1 MAQPKPYRHYL
12 RYYDVS
18 ALAYQYY
25 YVTGTTV
32 DTTSAKTELAR
43 APEGWQEYEVGW
55 ERGFTYYGMFTSYAT
70 PLKFHKDGALILRY
84 LQYTYGI
91 EAKCELLVEKFNSDT
106 AIFDYETFFIG
117 DLDLSKTT
125 DEFDYVVVPI
135 MESGFPAKLKARE
148 DTPYEFA
155 IDGNTDA
162 KYVYNDGV
170 ALQCKL
176 FWTSVDGGTIAGIN
190 TVDEFPFLTFYA
202 YEGTNFLQRYF
213 DVTQTPPHKGFIKN
227 EETTSVDYTI
237 TLSGSYIINTQG
249 ITGIKYFTI
258 RLIET
263 DSNGV
268 GIVGGITDI
277 YISPTGISSNST
289 GIYNIS
295 PITIQYTL
303 PASHYLILAHFL
315 AGGPLGTNDPNPSAG
330 NSQWTTGVS
339 ALDFSVY
346 FQNKYVGSYHPT
358 LKAVDVMK
366 YLIDEIGKNNLGQPD
381 QTPTFQ
387 DHTIESRFPNQIVIT
402 SGDGIRNF
410 KGSKLKIS
418 FSELFKFLNTKFGV
432 AFYYDKTTNTC
443 HLQDK
448 TNVFINSQGAGYGN
462 IGSVNNLKITPFT
475 SEAFVNLKI
484 GNQNFSY
491 DQKGDG
497 INEITN
503 GKDEFN
509 NETVRLSPL
518 VRINATADYIS
529 PIRCDRFGI
538 EFTRINYTNKTI
550 SDASTDNDV
559 FAIHKNEDSTGNF
572 QLYNGTSYVS
582 TPYYLLYRTPIVAG
596 TWEIQNIYSPS
607 TAYNILFSPQRSLFR
622 NGAYFR
628 SLLKLNDADSLN
640 FQISGMNNIN
650 NAKMITYTGG
660 AIDFNEGGA
669 VQISDLCPDEDV
681 LFQPVIFEF
690 ETKEVINLYNL
701 IEDNPYSYVTFTYLD
716 NQYAGFIISAKS
728 KPVIRGTTQFKLLA
742 APHINLTNLIR

>member
-12 RYYDVS
+12 RYYDIS
-18 ALAYQYY
+18 TLAYEYY

-32 DTTSAKTELAR
+32 DNTSAKTELAR

-106 AIFDYETFFIG
+106 AVFDYETFFIG
-117 DLDLSKTT
+117 DLDLSKAT

-155 IDGNTDA
+155 IDGNTDVKFVYSDGLNLQA
-162 KYVYNDGV
+162 KLSWAGLPNTSINGYYNPSLVSYDH
-170 ALQCKL
+170 
-176 FWTSVDGGTIAGIN
+176 
-190 TVDEFPFLTFYA
+190 
-202 YEGTNFLQRYF
+202 EGTNLYLQQYDHLLSGNSPFILLANNSNISQDIDFVYDYSITIHLDNSVAASSYF
-213 DVTQTPPHKGFIKN
+213 WIQFREVVISTNTFVSNTYILNSTYLHAPN
-227 EETTSVDYTI
+227 LTYTYI
-237 TLSGSYIINTQG
+237 GTIQLPYTLSPNRRIEVTYRMWQPVAAAFLISGTDYQLTSNYEEVTAYFVNRYEPSYIQ
-249 ITGIKYFTI
+249 
-258 RLIET
+258 
-263 DSNGV
+263 
-268 GIVGGITDI
+268 
-277 YISPTGISSNST
+277 
-289 GIYNIS
+289 
-295 PITIQYTL
+295 
-303 PASHYLILAHFL
+303 
-315 AGGPLGTNDPNPSAG
+315 
-330 NSQWTTGVS
+330 
-339 ALDFSVY
+339 
-346 FQNKYVGSYHPT
+346 T
-358 LKAVDVMK
+358 LKAVDVMQ
-366 YLIDEIGKNNLGQPD
+366 YLIDEIGKNSLGQPD
-381 QTPTFQ
+381 QTPAFI
-387 DHTIESRFPNQIVIT
+387 DHTIESQFPNQIVIT
-402 SGDGIRNF
+402 SGDAIRNLG
-410 KGSKLKIS
+410 GSKLKIS

-448 TNVFINSQGAGYGN
+448 SNVFINSQGAGYGN
-462 IGSVNNLKITPFT
+462 IGSVKNLKITPFT

-484 GNQNFSY
+484 GDKKQSY
-491 DQKGDG
+491 DQRGANDT
-497 INEITN
+497 EITN

-509 NETVRLSPL
+509 TETVRLSPL

-529 PIRCDRFGI
+529 PIRCDMYGI
-538 EFTRINYTNKTI
+538 EFVRVNLESKTLAD
-550 SDASTDNDV
+550 SSTDNDV
-559 FAIHKNEDSTGNF
+559 FAIHKNEDSSGNF
-572 QLYNGTSYVS
+572 NRYVSGTGYVS

-596 TWEIQNIYSPS
+596 TWEIQNISSPE

-628 SLLKLNDADSLN
+628 SLLKLNDANSLN
-640 FQISGMNNIN
+640 FQLSGMNNVGN
-650 NAKMITYTGG
+650 LKMITYTNGVL
-660 AIDFNEGGA
+660 DFNEGGA
-669 VQISDLCPDEDV
+669 VLISDLCPDEAV

-701 IEDNPYSYVTFTYLD
+701 IEDNPYNYITFTYLD

-742 APHINLTNLIR
+742 APHIDLTNLIR

>member
-12 RYYDVS
+12 RYYDS
-18 ALAYQYY
+18 SWLAYQYY

-32 DTTSAKTELAR
+32 DTTLGKTELSR

-162 KYVYNDGV
+162 KYVLNDGI
-170 ALQCKL
+170 ALQSKIY
-176 FWTSVDGGTIAGIN
+176 WIGSVGQN
-190 TVDEFPFLTFYA
+190 FNFYPDLN
-202 YEGTNFLQRYF
+202 YYYTEGTNIALHPYTQQVLPSGGLLTFLENTSGNSIDITLECNF
-213 DVTQTPPHKGFIKN
+213 NITVSTNAGTPNAYAQMLYGLYPMGSPFSSYYYVLNSSFVHGGNVSHIYSGVN
-227 EETTSVDYTI
+227 SQTI
-237 TLSGSYIINTQG
+237 TVPTGYGLALLFRMQKTSGGVLTSNDYIAEINALELSAYYSNKFESSYI
-249 ITGIKYFTI
+249 
-258 RLIET
+258 
-263 DSNGV
+263 
-268 GIVGGITDI
+268 
-277 YISPTGISSNST
+277 
-289 GIYNIS
+289 
-295 PITIQYTL
+295 
-303 PASHYLILAHFL
+303 
-315 AGGPLGTNDPNPSAG
+315 
-330 NSQWTTGVS
+330 
-339 ALDFSVY
+339 
-346 FQNKYVGSYHPT
+346 PT
-358 LKAVDVMK
+358 LKAVDVMR
-366 YLIDEIGKNNLGQPD
+366 YLIEEIGKNNLGQPD

-402 SGDGIRNF
+402 SGDGLRNLG
-410 KGSKLKIS
+410 GSKLKIS
-418 FSELFKFLNTKFGV
+418 FSDLFKFLNTKFGV

-475 SEAFVNLKI
+475 SEAFVNLNI
-484 GNQNFSY
+484 GDKKQSY
-491 DQKGDG
+491 DKKGTNDS
-497 INEITN
+497 EITN

-509 NETVRLSPL
+509 TETVRLSPL
-518 VRINATADYIS
+518 VRVNKTADYIS
-529 PIRCDRFGI
+529 PIRCDMYGI
-538 EFTRINYTNKTI
+538 EFVRVNLQNKSI
-550 SDASTDNDV
+550 SDSSSDNDV

-572 QLYNGTSYVS
+572 DLVNQSTGALVS

-596 TWEIQNIYSPS
+596 TWEIQNIFSPE
-607 TAYNILFSPQRSLFR
+607 TAYNILFSPLRSLYR

-628 SLLKLNDADSLN
+628 SLLKLNDSDSLN
-640 FQISGMNNIN
+640 FQLSGMNNVGN
-650 NAKMITYTGG
+650 LKMITLTGG

-742 APHINLTNLIR
+742 ARHTNLTNLIR

>member
-12 RYYDVS
+12 RYYDIS

-32 DTTSAKTELAR
+32 DTTLGKTELAR

-162 KYVYNDGV
+162 KYVFNDGV
-170 ALQCKL
+170 DLQCKL
-176 FWTSVDGGTIAGIN
+176 SWTAVTVEMDWVGISKDHIPLLN
-190 TVDEFPFLTFYA
+190 YYDQ
-202 YEGTNFLQRYF
+202 EGTNVTMIPMTVDNTVNKYF
-213 DVTQTPPHKGFIKN
+213 IENNFGVTTDVQ
-227 EETTSVDYTI
+227 I
-237 TLSGSYIINTQG
+237 TLNWSASIIYTLFSAFNG
-249 ITGIKYFTI
+249 YVTI
-258 RLIET
+258 RMLKYDNT
-263 DSNGV
+263 GAYVTYYDLWV
-268 GIVGGITDI
+268 
-277 YISPTGISSNST
+277 SPTMLTVLGA
-289 GIYNIS
+289 NIS
-295 PITIQYTL
+295 VTNITATIPL
-303 PASHYLILAHFL
+303 ESGHYLILGHM
-315 AGGPLGTNDPNPSAG
+315 LGTSAG
-330 NSQWTTGVS
+330 SSGSTHTKYDFITGNMNVEMS
-339 ALDFSVY
+339 AY
-346 FQNKYVGSYHPT
+346 FVNRYEATYHPT
-358 LKAVDVMK
+358 LKAVDVMR
-366 YLIDEIGKNNLGQPD
+366 YLIDEIGENSLGQPD

-387 DHTIESRFPNQIVIT
+387 DHTIESQFPNQIVIT
-402 SGDGIRNF
+402 SGDGLRNLV
-410 KGSKLKIS
+410 GSKLKIS

-432 AFYYDKTTNTC
+432 SFYYDKTTNTC

-448 TNVFINSQGAGYGN
+448 TNVFINSQGVGYGN

-484 GNQNFSY
+484 GDKKQSY
-491 DQKGDG
+491 DQRGANDT
-497 INEITN
+497 EITN

-509 NETVRLSPL
+509 TETSRLSPL
-518 VRINATADYIS
+518 IRINATADYIS
-529 PIRCDRFGI
+529 PIRCDMYGI
-538 EFTRINYTNKTI
+538 EFVRVNLQNKSI
-550 SDASTDNDV
+550 SDSSSDNDV
-559 FAIHKNEDSTGNF
+559 FAIHKNEDSSGNF
-572 QLYNGTSYVS
+572 DRYVSGTGLVS

-596 TWEIQNIYSPS
+596 TWEIQNIFSPE

-628 SLLKLNDADSLN
+628 SLLKLNDSNSLN
-640 FQISGMNNIN
+640 FQMSGMNNVGN
-650 NAKMITYTGG
+650 LKMITYTGG
-660 AIDFNEGGA
+660 VLDFNEGGA
-669 VQISDLCPDEDV
+669 VLISDLCPDEDV

>member
-12 RYYDVS
+12 RYYDIS
-18 ALAYQYY
+18 ASAYEYY

-32 DTTSAKTELAR
+32 DNTSAKTELAR

-106 AIFDYETFFIG
+106 AVFDYETFFIG
-117 DLDLSKTT
+117 DLDLSKAT

-155 IDGNTDA
+155 IDGNADVKFVYSDGLNLQA
-162 KYVYNDGV
+162 KLSWVGLPNTSINGYYNPSLVSYDH
-170 ALQCKL
+170 
-176 FWTSVDGGTIAGIN
+176 
-190 TVDEFPFLTFYA
+190 
-202 YEGTNFLQRYF
+202 EGTNLYLQQYDHLLSGNSPFILLANNSNISQDIDFVYDYSITIHLNNSVAASSYF
-213 DVTQTPPHKGFIKN
+213 WIQFREVVISTNTFVSNTYILNSTYLHAPN
-227 EETTSVDYTI
+227 LTYTYI
-237 TLSGSYIINTQG
+237 GTIQLPYTLSPNRRIEVTYRMWQPVAAAFLISGTDYQLTSNYEEVTAYFVNRYEPSYIQ
-249 ITGIKYFTI
+249 
-258 RLIET
+258 
-263 DSNGV
+263 
-268 GIVGGITDI
+268 
-277 YISPTGISSNST
+277 
-289 GIYNIS
+289 
-295 PITIQYTL
+295 TL
-303 PASHYLILAHFL
+303 R
-315 AGGPLGTNDPNPSAG
+315 
-330 NSQWTTGVS
+330 
-339 ALDFSVY
+339 
-346 FQNKYVGSYHPT
+346 
-358 LKAVDVMK
+358 AVDVME
-366 YLIDEIGKNNLGQPD
+366 YLINEIGKNNLGQPD
-381 QTPTFQ
+381 QTPTFE

-402 SGDGIRNF
+402 SGDAIRNLG
-410 KGSKLKIS
+410 GSKLKIS

-448 TNVFINSQGAGYGN
+448 SNVFINSQGAGYGN
-462 IGSVNNLKITPFT
+462 IGSVKNLKITPFT

-484 GNQNFSY
+484 GDKKQSY
-491 DQKGDG
+491 DQRGANDT
-497 INEITN
+497 EITN

-509 NETVRLSPL
+509 TETVRLSPL

-529 PIRCDRFGI
+529 PIRCDMYGI
-538 EFTRINYTNKTI
+538 EFVRVNLESKTLAD
-550 SDASTDNDV
+550 SSTDNDV
-559 FAIHKNEDSTGNF
+559 FAIHKNEDSSGNF
-572 QLYNGTSYVS
+572 NRYVSGTGYVS

-596 TWEIQNIYSPS
+596 TWEIQNIFSPE

-628 SLLKLNDADSLN
+628 SLLKLNDSNSLN
-640 FQISGMNNIN
+640 FQLSGMNNVGN
-650 NAKMITYTGG
+650 LKMITYTNG
-660 AIDFNEGGA
+660 ALDFNEGGA
-669 VQISDLCPDEDV
+669 VLISDLCPDEDL
-681 LFQPVIFEF
+681 LFKPIIFEF

-701 IEDNPYSYVTFTYLD
+701 IEDNPYNYITFTYLD

-742 APHINLTNLIR
+742 APHIDLTNLIR

>member
-12 RYYDVS
+12 RYYDSSWLV
-18 ALAYQYY
+18 YQYY

-32 DTTSAKTELAR
+32 DTTNAKTELTR

-106 AIFDYETFFIG
+106 AIFDYETFFTG

-155 IDGNTDA
+155 IDGNSDA
-162 KYVYNDGV
+162 KYVFNDGI
-170 ALQCKL
+170 ALQSKIY
-176 FWTSVDGGTIAGIN
+176 WIGSVGQN
-190 TVDEFPFLTFYA
+190 FNFYPDLN
-202 YEGTNFLQRYF
+202 YYYTEGTNIALHPYTQQVLPSGGLLTFLENTSGNSIDITLECNF
-213 DVTQTPPHKGFIKN
+213 NITVSTNAGTPNAYAQMLYGLYPMGSTFSSYYYVLNSSFVHGGNVSHIYSGVN
-227 EETTSVDYTI
+227 SQTI
-237 TLSGSYIINTQG
+237 TVPTGYGLALLFRMQKTSGGVLTANNYIAEINALELSAYYSNKFESSYI
-249 ITGIKYFTI
+249 
-258 RLIET
+258 
-263 DSNGV
+263 
-268 GIVGGITDI
+268 
-277 YISPTGISSNST
+277 
-289 GIYNIS
+289 
-295 PITIQYTL
+295 
-303 PASHYLILAHFL
+303 
-315 AGGPLGTNDPNPSAG
+315 
-330 NSQWTTGVS
+330 
-339 ALDFSVY
+339 
-346 FQNKYVGSYHPT
+346 PT
-358 LKAVDVMK
+358 LRAVDVME
-366 YLIDEIGKNNLGQPD
+366 YLINEIGKNNLGQPD

-402 SGDGIRNF
+402 SGDGLRNLG
-410 KGSKLKIS
+410 GSKLKIS
-418 FSELFKFLNTKFGV
+418 FSDLFKFLNTKFGV

-448 TNVFINSQGAGYGN
+448 TNVFINSQGVGYGN

-475 SEAFVNLKI
+475 SEAFVNLNI
-484 GNQNFSY
+484 GDKKQSY
-491 DQKGDG
+491 DKKGTNDS
-497 INEITN
+497 EITN

-509 NETVRLSPL
+509 TETVRLSPL
-518 VRINATADYIS
+518 VRVNKTADYIS
-529 PIRCDRFGI
+529 PIRCDMYGI
-538 EFTRINYTNKTI
+538 ELVRVNLDGK
-550 SDASTDNDV
+550 SLADSSTDNDI
-559 FAIHKNEDSTGNF
+559 FAIHKNEDSSGNF
-572 QLYNGTSYVS
+572 NLVNQTTGAIVS

-596 TWEIQNIYSPS
+596 TWEIQNIFSPE
-607 TAYNILFSPQRSLFR
+607 TAYNILFSPLRSLYR

-640 FQISGMNNIN
+640 FQLSGMNNVGN
-650 NAKMITYTGG
+650 LKMITLTGG

>member
-12 RYYDVS
+12 RYYDIS
-18 ALAYQYY
+18 ASAYEYY

-32 DTTSAKTELAR
+32 DNTSAKTELAR

-106 AIFDYETFFIG
+106 AVFDYETFFIG
-117 DLDLSKTT
+117 DLDLSKAT

-155 IDGNTDA
+155 IDGNADVKFVYSDGLNLQA
-162 KYVYNDGV
+162 KLSWVGLPNTSINGYYNPSLVSYDH
-170 ALQCKL
+170 
-176 FWTSVDGGTIAGIN
+176 
-190 TVDEFPFLTFYA
+190 
-202 YEGTNFLQRYF
+202 EGTNLYLQQYDHLLSGNSPFILLANNSNISQDIDFVYDYSITIHLNNSVAASSYF
-213 DVTQTPPHKGFIKN
+213 WIQFREVVISTNTFVSNTYILNSTYLHAPN
-227 EETTSVDYTI
+227 LTYTYI
-237 TLSGSYIINTQG
+237 GTIQLPYTLSPNRRIEVTYRMWQPVAAAFLISGTDYQLTSNYEEVTAYFVNRYEPSYIQ
-249 ITGIKYFTI
+249 
-258 RLIET
+258 
-263 DSNGV
+263 
-268 GIVGGITDI
+268 
-277 YISPTGISSNST
+277 
-289 GIYNIS
+289 
-295 PITIQYTL
+295 TL
-303 PASHYLILAHFL
+303 R
-315 AGGPLGTNDPNPSAG
+315 
-330 NSQWTTGVS
+330 
-339 ALDFSVY
+339 
-346 FQNKYVGSYHPT
+346 
-358 LKAVDVMK
+358 AVDVME
-366 YLIDEIGKNNLGQPD
+366 YLINEIGKNNLGQPD
-381 QTPTFQ
+381 QTPTFE

-402 SGDGIRNF
+402 SGDAIRNLG
-410 KGSKLKIS
+410 GSKLKIS

-448 TNVFINSQGAGYGN
+448 SNVFINSQGAGYGN
-462 IGSVNNLKITPFT
+462 IGSVKNLKITPFT

-484 GNQNFSY
+484 GDKKQSY
-491 DQKGDG
+491 DQRGANDT
-497 INEITN
+497 EITN

-509 NETVRLSPL
+509 TETVRLSPL

-529 PIRCDRFGI
+529 PIRCDMYGI
-538 EFTRINYTNKTI
+538 EFVRVNLESKTLAD
-550 SDASTDNDV
+550 SSTDNDV
-559 FAIHKNEDSTGNF
+559 FAIHKNEDSSGNF
-572 QLYNGTSYVS
+572 NRYVSGTGYVS

-596 TWEIQNIYSPS
+596 TWEIQNIFSPE

-628 SLLKLNDADSLN
+628 SLLKLNDSNSLN
-640 FQISGMNNIN
+640 FQLSGMNNVGN
-650 NAKMITYTGG
+650 LKMITYTNGVL
-660 AIDFNEGGA
+660 DFNEGGA
-669 VQISDLCPDEDV
+669 VLISDLCPDEDL
-681 LFQPVIFEF
+681 LFKPIIFEF

-701 IEDNPYSYVTFTYLD
+701 IEDNPYNYITFTYLD

-742 APHINLTNLIR
+742 APHIDLTNLIR

>member
-12 RYYDVS
+12 RYYDIS
-18 ALAYQYY
+18 ASAYEYY

-32 DTTSAKTELAR
+32 DNTSAKTELAR

-106 AIFDYETFFIG
+106 AVFDYETFFIG
-117 DLDLSKTT
+117 DLDLSKAT

-155 IDGNTDA
+155 IDGNTDVKFVYSDGLNLQA
-162 KYVYNDGV
+162 KLSWAGLPNTSINGYYNPSLVSYDH
-170 ALQCKL
+170 
-176 FWTSVDGGTIAGIN
+176 
-190 TVDEFPFLTFYA
+190 
-202 YEGTNFLQRYF
+202 EGTNLYLQQYDHLLSGNSPFILLANNSNISQDIDFVYDYSITIHLDNSVAASSYF
-213 DVTQTPPHKGFIKN
+213 WIQFREVVISTNTFVSNTYILNSTYLHAPN
-227 EETTSVDYTI
+227 LTYTYI
-237 TLSGSYIINTQG
+237 GTIQLPYTLSPNRRIEVTYRMWQPVAAAFLISGTDYQLTSNYEEVTAYFVNRYEPSYIQ
-249 ITGIKYFTI
+249 
-258 RLIET
+258 
-263 DSNGV
+263 
-268 GIVGGITDI
+268 
-277 YISPTGISSNST
+277 
-289 GIYNIS
+289 
-295 PITIQYTL
+295 
-303 PASHYLILAHFL
+303 
-315 AGGPLGTNDPNPSAG
+315 
-330 NSQWTTGVS
+330 
-339 ALDFSVY
+339 
-346 FQNKYVGSYHPT
+346 T
-358 LKAVDVMK
+358 LKAVDVMQ
-366 YLIDEIGKNNLGQPD
+366 YLIDEIGENSLGQPD
-381 QTPTFQ
+381 QTPTFI
-387 DHTIESRFPNQIVIT
+387 DHTIESQFPNQIVIT
-402 SGDGIRNF
+402 SGDAIRNLG
-410 KGSKLKIS
+410 GSKLKIS

-448 TNVFINSQGAGYGN
+448 SNVFINSQGAGYGN
-462 IGSVNNLKITPFT
+462 IGSVKNLKITPFT

-484 GNQNFSY
+484 GDKKQSY
-491 DQKGDG
+491 DQRGANDT
-497 INEITN
+497 EITN

-509 NETVRLSPL
+509 TETVRLSPL

-529 PIRCDRFGI
+529 PIRCDMYGI
-538 EFTRINYTNKTI
+538 EFVRVNLESKTLAD
-550 SDASTDNDV
+550 SSTDNDV
-559 FAIHKNEDSTGNF
+559 FAIHKNEDSSGNF
-572 QLYNGTSYVS
+572 NRYVSGTGYVS

-596 TWEIQNIYSPS
+596 TWEIQNIFSPE

-628 SLLKLNDADSLN
+628 SLLKLNDANSLN
-640 FQISGMNNIN
+640 FQLSGMNNVGN
-650 NAKMITYTGG
+650 LKMITYTNGVL
-660 AIDFNEGGA
+660 DFNEGGA
-669 VQISDLCPDEDV
+669 VLISDLCPDEDL
-681 LFQPVIFEF
+681 LFKPIIFEF

-742 APHINLTNLIR
+742 APNTTLTNLIR

>member
-12 RYYDVS
+12 RYYDIS
-18 ALAYQYY
+18 ALAYEYY
-25 YVTGTTV
+25 YVTGGTV
-32 DTTSAKTELAR
+32 DTTNAKTELAR

-106 AIFDYETFFIG
+106 AIFDYETFFTG

-155 IDGNTDA
+155 LEGNTDA
-162 KYVYNDGV
+162 KYIYNDG
-170 ALQCKL
+170 LYMKSKL
-176 FWTSVDGGTIAGIN
+176 LWIGSSGVTGGG
-190 TVDEFPFLTFYA
+190 FPDLNYYN
-202 YEGTNFLQRYF
+202 YEGTNITFHFYSQSSITAFQEKIIVNESSVSTNVTVKNVFNIDFHVASVASATFKLRYTVFNATTFATISDTDVFVAPSSTSIGSTNTYQSSLTNIISIPSNCGLSIRYVAITGTGSQLIHPEF
-213 DVTQTPPHKGFIKN
+213 DVLTN
-227 EETTSVDYTI
+227 N
-237 TLSGSYIINTQG
+237 INVEVS
-249 ITGIKYFTI
+249 FTN
-258 RLIET
+258 LYEAT
-263 DSNGV
+263 
-268 GIVGGITDI
+268 
-277 YISPTGISSNST
+277 
-289 GIYNIS
+289 
-295 PITIQYTL
+295 
-303 PASHYLILAHFL
+303 
-315 AGGPLGTNDPNPSAG
+315 
-330 NSQWTTGVS
+330 
-339 ALDFSVY
+339 
-346 FQNKYVGSYHPT
+346 YHPT
-358 LKAVDVMK
+358 LRAVDVMQ
-366 YLIDEIGKNNLGQPD
+366 YLINEIGENNLGQPD

-402 SGDGIRNF
+402 SGDGLRNLG
-410 KGSKLKIS
+410 GSKLKIS
-418 FSELFKFLNTKFGV
+418 FSDLFKFLNTKFGV

-443 HLQDK
+443 HLQEK
-448 TNVFINSQGAGYGN
+448 SNVFIPSQGTGYGN

-484 GNQNFSY
+484 GDKKQSY
-491 DQKGDG
+491 DQRGANDT
-497 INEITN
+497 EITN

-509 NETVRLSPL
+509 TETVRLSPL
-518 VRINATADYIS
+518 VRINNTADYIS
-529 PIRCDRFGI
+529 PIRCDMYGI
-538 EFTRINYTNKTI
+538 EFVRINLESKTLAD
-550 SDASTDNDV
+550 SSTDNDV

-572 QLYNGTSYVS
+572 DLVNQSTGALVS

-596 TWEIQNIYSPS
+596 TWEIQNIFSPE

-628 SLLKLNDADSLN
+628 SLLKLNDSNSLN
-640 FQISGMNNIN
+640 FQMSGMNNVGN
-650 NAKMITYTGG
+650 LKMITYTNGVL
-660 AIDFNEGGA
+660 DFNEGGA
-669 VQISDLCPDEDV
+669 VLISDLCPNEDV

>member
-12 RYYDVS
+12 RYYDIS

-25 YVTGTTV
+25 YVISGTV
-32 DTTSAKTELAR
+32 DITLGKTELAR

-70 PLKFHKDGALILRY
+70 PLKFHKDGAFILRY

-106 AIFDYETFFIG
+106 AVFDYETFFIG

-162 KYVYNDGV
+162 KYVLNDGIS
-170 ALQCKL
+170 LQSKIY
-176 FWTSVDGGTIAGIN
+176 WIGSVGQN
-190 TVDEFPFLTFYA
+190 FNFYPDLN
-202 YEGTNFLQRYF
+202 YYYTEGTNVALHPYTQQVLPSGGLLTFLENTSGNSI
-213 DVTQTPPHKGFIKN
+213 DVTLECNFNITVSTNAGTSNAQAQMLYGLYPMGSPFSSYYYVLNSSFIHGGN
-227 EETTSVDYTI
+227 VSHIYSGVNSQTI
-237 TLSGSYIINTQG
+237 T
-249 ITGIKYFTI
+249 
-258 RLIET
+258 
-263 DSNGV
+263 V
-268 GIVGGITDI
+268 
-277 YISPTGISSNST
+277 PTGYGLALLFRMQKTSGGVLTSNNYIAEINALELSA
-289 GIYNIS
+289 Y
-295 PITIQYTL
+295 
-303 PASHYLILAHFL
+303 FL
-315 AGGPLGTNDPNPSAG
+315 
-330 NSQWTTGVS
+330 
-339 ALDFSVY
+339 
-346 FQNKYVGSYHPT
+346 NKYEDTYIPT
-358 LKAVDVMK
+358 LKAVDVME
-366 YLIDEIGKNNLGQPD
+366 YLINEIGKNSLGQPD
-381 QTPTFQ
+381 QTPYFM

-402 SGDGIRNF
+402 SGDGIRNLG
-410 KGSKLKIS
+410 GSKLKIS
-418 FSELFKFLNTKFGV
+418 FSDLFKFLNTKFGV

-443 HLQDK
+443 HLQEK
-448 TNVFINSQGAGYGN
+448 SNVFINSQGVGYGN

-484 GNQNFSY
+484 GDKKQSY
-491 DQKGDG
+491 DQRGSNDT
-497 INEITN
+497 EITN

-509 NETVRLSPL
+509 TETVRLSPL
-518 VRINATADYIS
+518 VRINKTADYIS
-529 PIRCDRFGI
+529 AIRCDMYGI
-538 EFTRINYTNKTI
+538 ELVRVNLEGKTL
-550 SDASTDNDV
+550 SDSSSDNDV
-559 FAIHKNEDSTGNF
+559 FAIHKNEDSSGNF
-572 QLYNGTSYVS
+572 DLLNQTTGAIVS

-596 TWEIQNIYSPS
+596 TWEIQNISSPE
-607 TAYNILFSPQRSLFR
+607 TAYNILFSPLRSLYR

-640 FQISGMNNIN
+640 FQLSGMNNVGN
-650 NAKMITYTGG
+650 LKMITYTGG
-660 AIDFNEGGA
+660 VLDFNEGGA
-669 VQISDLCPDEDV
+669 VQISDLCADEDL
-681 LFQPVIFEF
+681 LFKPIIFEF

-742 APHINLTNLIR
+742 APTTNLTNLIR

>member
-12 RYYDVS
+12 RYYDIS
-18 ALAYQYY
+18 ASAYEYY

-32 DTTSAKTELAR
+32 DNTSAKTELAR

-106 AIFDYETFFIG
+106 AVFDYETFFIG
-117 DLDLSKTT
+117 DLDLSKAT

-155 IDGNTDA
+155 IDGNADVKFVYSDGLNLQA
-162 KYVYNDGV
+162 KLSWVGLPNTSINGYYNPSLVSYDH
-170 ALQCKL
+170 
-176 FWTSVDGGTIAGIN
+176 
-190 TVDEFPFLTFYA
+190 
-202 YEGTNFLQRYF
+202 EGTNLYLQQYDHLLSGNSPFILLANNSNISQDIDFVYDYSITIHLNNSVAASSYF
-213 DVTQTPPHKGFIKN
+213 WIQFREVVISTNTFVSNTYILNSTYLHAPN
-227 EETTSVDYTI
+227 LTYTYI
-237 TLSGSYIINTQG
+237 GTIQLPYTLSPNRRIEVTYRMWQPVAAAFLISGTDYQLTSNYEEVTAYFVNRYEPSYIQ
-249 ITGIKYFTI
+249 
-258 RLIET
+258 
-263 DSNGV
+263 
-268 GIVGGITDI
+268 
-277 YISPTGISSNST
+277 
-289 GIYNIS
+289 
-295 PITIQYTL
+295 TL
-303 PASHYLILAHFL
+303 R
-315 AGGPLGTNDPNPSAG
+315 
-330 NSQWTTGVS
+330 
-339 ALDFSVY
+339 
-346 FQNKYVGSYHPT
+346 
-358 LKAVDVMK
+358 AVDVME
-366 YLIDEIGKNNLGQPD
+366 YLINEIGKNNLGQPD
-381 QTPTFQ
+381 QTPTFE

-402 SGDGIRNF
+402 SGDAIRNLG
-410 KGSKLKIS
+410 GSKLKIS

-448 TNVFINSQGAGYGN
+448 SNVFINSQGAGYGN
-462 IGSVNNLKITPFT
+462 IGSVKNLKITPFT

-484 GNQNFSY
+484 GDKKQSY
-491 DQKGDG
+491 DQRGANDT
-497 INEITN
+497 EITN

-509 NETVRLSPL
+509 TETVRLSPL

-529 PIRCDRFGI
+529 PIRCDMYGI
-538 EFTRINYTNKTI
+538 EFVRVNLESKTLAD
-550 SDASTDNDV
+550 SSTDNDV
-559 FAIHKNEDSTGNF
+559 FAIHKNEDSSGNF
-572 QLYNGTSYVS
+572 NRYVSGTGYVS

-596 TWEIQNIYSPS
+596 TWEIQNIFSPE

-628 SLLKLNDADSLN
+628 SLLKLNDANSLN
-640 FQISGMNNIN
+640 FQLSGMNNVGN
-650 NAKMITYTGG
+650 LKMITYTNG
-660 AIDFNEGGA
+660 ALDFNEGGA
-669 VQISDLCPDEDV
+669 VLISDLCPDEDL
-681 LFQPVIFEF
+681 LFKPIIFEF

-701 IEDNPYSYVTFTYLD
+701 IEDNPYNYITFTYLD

-742 APHINLTNLIR
+742 APHIDLTNLIR